1 MIIEI
6 NTHMKFIEKNKRKK
20 YYTRLNLLEILSK
33 NKYFLF

>member
-20 YYTRLNLLEILSK
+20 ILHK
-33 NKYFLF
+33 VKFIRNTIQK